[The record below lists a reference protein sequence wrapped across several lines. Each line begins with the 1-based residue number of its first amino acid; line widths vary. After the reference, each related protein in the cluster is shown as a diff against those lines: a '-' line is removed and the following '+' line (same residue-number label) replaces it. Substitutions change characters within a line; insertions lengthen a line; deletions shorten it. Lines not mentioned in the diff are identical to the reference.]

1 LSIYD
6 VVFIYLLSYHPA
18 KKENGLVAFKI
29 DRVNVV
35 HWESGIKKTVVLNES
50 EEDLL
55 SSFAMGC
62 RQAFPDDL
70 AHSKFKIYA
79 LAHNYNHDDI
89 SDRQRIL
96 TSAALQEV
104 LLEQGRFDIV
114 PRELHV
120 FKDTADT
127 SSEKARSPDTDSVAS
142 AETRDTQASLNC
154 RAAAAYTCAFCQFHL
169 GSNTGVAAAHI
180 FELEHY
186 NAIPTAEA
194 RTQALREKC
203 IGHIHGGMN
212 LICLC
217 NDCHSQF
224 NAPYNIGINPRTSEI
239 EISGNV
245 LSEYCNNTL
254 FKNLVGKKVIFTKG
268 WRPPRALLKY
278 RYKFFEEGGKI
289 ETKKRR
295 KKSSVDEGAVAKVQK
310 IEVAPPAGMNCC
322 LRSGLV
328 VACLFSLLSFS
339 GYTVL
344 PKLDKDP
351 GGAGASSSSARTCVC
366 RTTYIN
372 GGACQRC
379 KKFSG

>member
-1 LSIYD
+1 VEGFCRNPFTKPDGTTGICGKPLGQHYHEQGNFCLLPQSSSTTELNILSIYA
-6 VVFIYLLSYHPA
+6 VVFISLLSSHPA
-18 KKENGLVAFKI
+18 KKENRLVTFKI
-29 DRVNVV
+29 DRVNVLY
-35 HWESGIKKTVVLNES
+35 WESGIRKTVVLNES
-50 EEDLL
+50 VEDPL

-70 AHSKFKIYA
+70 AHSKFNIYA

-120 FKDTADT
+120 FKDIADT
-127 SSEKARSPDTDSVAS
+127 SSEKAPARAPDTDSVAS

-154 RAAAAYTCAFCQFHL
+154 RAAAAYTCAFCRFHL

-180 FELEHY
+180 FELKHY

-194 RTQALREKC
+194 RAQALREKG
-203 IGHIHGGMN
+203 IGHIHSGMN

-224 NAPYNIGINPRTSEI
+224 NAPYNIGINPRTDEL
-239 EISGNV
+239 EVSGNI
-245 LSEYCNNTL
+245 LTEYCNNTL
-254 FKNLVGKKVIFTKG
+254 FKNLVGKKVVFTKG
-268 WRPPRALLKY
+268 WRPPRALPKY

-289 ETKKRR
+289 ETKKRH
-295 KKSSVDEGAVAKVQK
+295 KKTSVDEVAVAKVQK
-310 IEVAPPAGMNCC
+310 IEIAPPAGMN
-322 LRSGLV
+322 
-328 VACLFSLLSFS
+328 
-339 GYTVL
+339 
-344 PKLDKDP
+344 
-351 GGAGASSSSARTCVC
+351 
-366 RTTYIN
+366 
-372 GGACQRC
+372 
-379 KKFSG
+379 